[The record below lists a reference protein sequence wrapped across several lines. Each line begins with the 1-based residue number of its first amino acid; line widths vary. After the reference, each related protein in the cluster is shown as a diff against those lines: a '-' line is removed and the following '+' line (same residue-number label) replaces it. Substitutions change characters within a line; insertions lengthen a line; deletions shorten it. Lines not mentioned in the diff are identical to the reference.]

1 MIPVRMLLSILGER
15 AVVSDVLMKQD
26 ILYLFRLSL
35 QVGNAYKKKMV
46 HLISGVSMACLM
58 WRG

>member
-15 AVVSDVLMKQD
+15 ALVSGVLMKQD

-35 QVGNAYKKKMV
+35 QVGNADVRVVKE
-46 HLISGVSMACLM
+46 
-58 WRG
+58 R